1 MSDAWAVAVIVSVVA
16 AVFAARDVVLRVYSA
31 RQAER
36 EDKRYEEVKR
46 FVDLIEQKVDKL
58 DKRVTSFESNR
69 RRP

>member
-16 AVFAARDVVLRVYSA
+16 AVFAARDVVLRIYSA

>member
-16 AVFAARDVVLRVYSA
+16 AVFAARDVVLRIYSA

-46 FVDLIEQKVDKL
+46 FVDLLEQKVDKL

>member
-16 AVFAARDVVLRVYSA
+16 AVFAARDVVLRIYSA

-58 DKRVTSFESNR
+58 DKRVTSSESNR